1 MILLDYLNEDQVDLC
16 KEVGINIEEKDYS
29 CEELYNIEH
38 KIWDFIN
45 ENCTDEKFYLM
56 EEKFD
61 EIIDIIMDLE
71 NENDE
76 TTPFISDIDE
86 NDHVELSNGKMGTVI
101 DITNNVYTIEIDE
114 DLKNGNIDDDIMI
127 VAANS
132 IIGKRG
138 RFSFPRLGKKGQ
150 FSFPRLGKKRDRF
163 LFN

>member
-38 KIWDFIN
+38 RIWDYIN

-76 TTPFISDIDE
+76 
-86 NDHVELSNGKMGTVI
+86 VGKG
-101 DITNNVYTIEIDE
+101 DGS
-114 DLKNGNIDDDIMI
+114 L
-127 VAANS
+127 
-132 IIGKRG
+132 
-138 RFSFPRLGKKGQ
+138 FP
-150 FSFPRLGKKRDRF
+150 D
-163 LFN
+163 